1 MLALKLGLSLN
12 NIKTLGGW
20 NPDDEASLEAWYKNK
35 TGLLLSGSNV
45 SKWDDSSTNSYLMQ
59 QGTAGEQPTYE
70 ASTGAVTF
78 DGSDDHLQL
87 ASGAISLTGDFTIGM
102 KVNVDS
108 GLGVP
113 LASNTAIGEFFRF
126 TATNELRIR
135 IDNATAVN
143 MTLLSGTWGLG
154 YLVVTR
160 LSGALNMYW
169 NGALQ
174 TGGITT
180 TLSGTADIDALG
192 VRRTDLNPFDGDL
205 FDVQVYSSTSTK
217 LTANVNSYLDSL

>member
-20 NPDDEASLEAWYKNK
+20 NPDDEASLVAWYKNK
-35 TGLLLSGSNV
+35 TGVFLSGSNV
-45 SKWDDSSTNSYLMQ
+45 SKWDDSSTNSFFMQ
-59 QGTAGEQPTYE
+59 QATGAEQPAYE
-70 ASTGAVTF
+70 SSTGAVTF
-78 DGSDDHLQL
+78 DGSDDHMQL
-87 ASGAISLTGDFTIGM
+87 ASGAISLTADFTIGM
-102 KVNVDS
+102 KIDVDS

-113 LASNTAIGEFFRF
+113 LASNTAVGEFFRF
-126 TATNELRIR
+126 TATNELRVR

-143 MTLLSGTWGLG
+143 MTLLSGVWDAG

-160 LSGALNMYW
+160 SSGSLNMYW

-174 TGGITT
+174 TSGVSP

-192 VRRTDLNPFDGDL
+192 VRRTDLNPYDGDL
-205 FDVQVYSSTSTK
+205 FDVQIYSSSSTK
-217 LTANVNSYLDSL
+217 LTANVNDYLSSL

>member
-20 NPDDEASLEAWYKNK
+20 NPDDEASLVAWYKNK
-35 TGLLLSGSNV
+35 AGILLSGSNV
-45 SKWDDSSTNSYLMQ
+45 TKWDDSSTNTYVMQ

-78 DGSDDHLQL
+78 DGSDDNLQL

-102 KVNVDS
+102 KVDVEA

-113 LASNTAIGEFFRF
+113 LASNTTVGEFFRF
-126 TATNELRIR
+126 TSTTELRVR

-143 MTLLSGTWGLG
+143 MTLLSGTWGAG

-160 LSGALNMYW
+160 SSGTLNMYW

-174 TGGITT
+174 TGGAAPS
-180 TLSGTADIDALG
+180 LGGTADIDALG
-192 VRRTDLNPFDGDL
+192 VRRTDLNPYDGDL
-205 FDVQVYSSTSTK
+205 FDVQIYSSTSTK
-217 LTANVNSYLDSL
+217 LTANVNSYLSSL

>member
-35 TGLLLSGSNV
+35 TGVLLSGSNV
-45 SKWDDSSTNSYLMQ
+45 TKWDDSSTNTFVMQ
-59 QGTAGEQPTYE
+59 QGTTAEQPTYD
-70 ASTGAVTF
+70 AATGAVTF

-102 KVNVDS
+102 KVTVDA

-113 LASNTAIGEFFRF
+113 LASNTAVGEFFRF
-126 TATNELRIR
+126 TSTTELRVR

-143 MTLLSGTWGLG
+143 MNLLSGTWGAG

-160 LSGALNMYW
+160 SSGSLNMYW
-169 NGALQ
+169 KGVLQ
-174 TGGITT
+174 TGGASP

-205 FDVQVYSSTSTK
+205 FDVQVFSSSSAA
-217 LTANVNSYLDSL
+217 LTANLNSYLSSL

>member
-20 NPDDEASLEAWYKNK
+20 NPDDEASLVAWYKNK
-35 TGLLLSGSNV
+35 AGILLSGSNV
-45 SKWDDSSTNSYLMQ
+45 TKWDDSSTNTYVMQ
-59 QGTAGEQPTYE
+59 QGTSAEQPTYD
-70 ASTGAVTF
+70 AATGAVTF
-78 DGSDDHLQL
+78 DGSDDNLQL

-102 KVNVDS
+102 KVDVEA

-113 LASNTAIGEFFRF
+113 LASNTTVGEFFRF
-126 TATNELRIR
+126 TSTTELRVR

-143 MTLLSGTWGLG
+143 MTLTSGTWGAG

-160 LSGALNMYW
+160 SSGSLDMYW

-174 TGGITT
+174 TSGASPALG
-180 TLSGTADIDALG
+180 GTADIDALG
-192 VRRTDLNPFDGDL
+192 VRRTDLNPYDGDL
-205 FDVQVYSSTSTK
+205 FEVQIYSSSSTK
-217 LTANVNSYLDSL
+217 LTAYVNDYLSSL

>member
-1 MLALKLGLSLN
+1 MLSLKLGLSLN

-35 TGLLLSGSNV
+35 TGVLLSGSNV
-45 SKWDDSSTNSYLMQ
+45 TKWDDSSTNTFVMQ

-102 KVNVDS
+102 KVDVDS

-113 LASNTAIGEFFRF
+113 LASNTAVGEFFRF
-126 TATNELRIR
+126 TSTTELRVR

-143 MTLLSGTWGLG
+143 MNLLSGTWGAG

-160 LSGALNMYW
+160 SSGSLDMYW

-174 TGGITT
+174 TSGISPS
-180 TLSGTADIDALG
+180 LGGTADIDALG
-192 VRRTDLNPFDGDL
+192 GDSQRL
-205 FDVQVYSSTSTK
+205 KAAIIEASQK
-217 LTANVNSYLDSL
+217 Q